1 MPEKDNKFSPLVLD
15 ADRQAR
21 NGFAEVIY
29 CEGKTVEHLIHTIE
43 KMQESGENILGTRLN
58 PQTAAEILKK
68 FPKMCY
74 DSISRT
80 IKSIQKPFQPLRGHV
95 AVLAA
100 GTSDVPVAEEA
111 YQTALFYG
119 VEGKRYY
126 DVGVAGLHRLLQKID
141 EIKKCDVAIVVAGME
156 GALPSVV
163 GGLIS
168 QPIIACPTSVG
179 YGVHLQGLT
188 PLAAMLSSCS
198 EGITVVNIDNGFGA
212 ACAAMRI
219 LRHHQDKV

>member
-15 ADRQAR
+15 TERFER

-29 CEGKTVEHLIHTIE
+29 CEGKTVEHLIHTIQRMEE
-43 KMQESGENILGTRLN
+43 KGENILGTRLS
-58 PQTAAEILKK
+58 PEPAAEILKK
-68 FPKMCY
+68 FPKMSY
-74 DSISRT
+74 DGVSRT
-80 IKSIQKPFQPLRGHV
+80 LKSIQKPFQPLRGHI

-100 GTSDVPVAEEA
+100 GTSDIAVAEEA

-119 VEGKRYY
+119 VEGRRYY
-126 DVGVAGLHRLLQKID
+126 DVGVAGLHRLLKKLD

-179 YGVHLQGLT
+179 YGVHLQGFT

-219 LRHHQDKV
+219 LRIFAEKV